1 MIDGFKFKITDK
13 RTIELILGNEK
24 LCFQSHFNLCDATI
38 NTFKQTAFY
47 KSLRFEYIQS
57 RSIMYIRGNLYE
69 YYTGL
74 KTYKNYGIDEALF
87 AVSNLP

>member
-13 RTIELILGNEK
+13 RAIELILGNEK
-24 LCFQSHFNLCDATI
+24 LCFQSHINLCDATI
-38 NTFKQTAFY
+38 DIFKQTAFY

-57 RSIMYIRGNLYE
+57 RSIVYIRGNLYE

-74 KTYKNYGIDEALF
+74 RIIKTMGLMKHFLLF
-87 AVSNLP
+87 SNLP